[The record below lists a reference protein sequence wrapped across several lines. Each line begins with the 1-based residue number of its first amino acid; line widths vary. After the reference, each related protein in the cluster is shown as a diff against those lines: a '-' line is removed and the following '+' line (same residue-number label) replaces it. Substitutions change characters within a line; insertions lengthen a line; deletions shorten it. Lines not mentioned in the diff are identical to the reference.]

1 MWHPSNEQIS
11 ALLRCKII
19 RMKNWYITIL
29 GWLLAW
35 VTKRTHPESQKN
47 GVVNWWAWTA
57 YFPVFWSSPK
67 ATSNIWLYSS
77 TKWTSR
83 PSFTFSASSSKSLFV
98 SWREYDGLYITP
110 SGCYSFLLNLIL
122 STRNESIVRWHEP
135 KCAQHCSMSTSNG
148 SQKSRGPTSLHFT
161 IQVVIIFFEFDFRKV
176 WNIFMPNICMK

>member
-35 VTKRTHPESQKN
+35 VTKRTRPESQKN

-83 PSFTFSASSSKSLFV
+83 PSFTFSASSSKSL
-98 SWREYDGLYITP
+98 
-110 SGCYSFLLNLIL
+110 LLAEGNMM
-122 STRNESIVRWHEP
+122 VF
-135 KCAQHCSMSTSNG
+135 
-148 SQKSRGPTSLHFT
+148 TSLLLAAIVFSLTWFCPQGMKVLWDEMNQNAHNIAACQPVMDHKNPEDPQVSILRFK
-161 IQVVIIFFEFDFRKV
+161 VVIIFFEFDFRKV